1 MNCNKVENI
10 LIKNDLN
17 NLPAEVMEHCANCD
31 KCQRKLMLLQ
41 QDLELL
47 KIIKLEHCNIDVSTS
62 IMSKVQNH
70 KKHKT
75 ATIYKITIPLLVAAS
90 IALAIMFNTNINNT
104 VMDNTSNLVAMNS
117 KSDDQ
122 IIDEML
128 TEIYIADDNESEEIK
143 ISNYYY
149 IGE

>member
-17 NLPAEVMEHCANCD
+17 NLPTEVIEHCANCD
-31 KCQRKLMLLQ
+31 KCQSKLMLLQ
-41 QDLELL
+41 QDIELL
-47 KIIKLEHCNIDVSTS
+47 KTIKLKHCNIDVTATV
-62 IMSKVQNH
+62 MSKIKTH
-70 KKHKT
+70 KQQKT
-75 ATIYKITIPLLVAAS
+75 AKIYKITIPLLVAAS

-104 VMDNTSNLVAMNS
+104 TINNTSSLVAMNS
-117 KSDDQ
+117 KNDDQ

-128 TEIYIADDNESEEIK
+128 TEIYINDDNKSEEIT

-149 IGE
+149 IEE